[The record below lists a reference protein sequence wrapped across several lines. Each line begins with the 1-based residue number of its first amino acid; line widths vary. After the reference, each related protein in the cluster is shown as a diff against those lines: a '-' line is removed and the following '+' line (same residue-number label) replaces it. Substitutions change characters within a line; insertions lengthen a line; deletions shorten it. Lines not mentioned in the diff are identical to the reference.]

1 MITVYMYGLHNYILG
16 AYENPDEVL
25 SDIQAESVY
34 ANSDTNNTITENE
47 QNSKQ
52 KKVVFLY
59 LLLKFHI
66 SL

>member
-1 MITVYMYGLHNYILG
+1 MYGLHNYILG

-34 ANSDTNNTITENE
+34 ANSDTNNKITENE